1 MSPASWIFLVVLGMV
16 GLGSLLALN
25 QRAFEIAKGLDRRW
39 IFLMMLLAVAIPILG
54 QLTFPETPTGLARAV
69 FEEIEHMV
77 RQSVEGQALELGWV
91 RDNLC
96 EEVDEAGYLR
106 MTLKKTCFYTS
117 IHPCRLGALVAR
129 GVGADL
135 DRFNRYGYYMGA
147 AFQIQDDVLN
157 LVGDMARYGKE
168 IGGDIAEGK
177 RTLMLIHLL
186 RACPDGTR
194 ERLREFLATPRRG
207 RTATDVRWVFEQM
220 QRHGSIEHARTTAR
234 VLAGA
239 ALREYGVVYG
249 SLPASPD
256 RDFLRDVILYMI
268 ERDL

>member
-1 MSPASWIFLVVLGMV
+1 MITADS
-16 GLGSLLALN
+16 
-25 QRAFEIAKGLDRRW
+25 
-39 IFLMMLLAVAIPILG
+39 
-54 QLTFPETPTGLARAV
+54 TTT
-69 FEEIEHMV
+69 
-77 RQSVEGQALELGWV
+77 
-91 RDNLC
+91 
-96 EEVDEAGYLR
+96 
-106 MTLKKTCFYTS
+106 
-117 IHPCRLGALVAR
+117 

-194 ERLREFLATPRRG
+194 ERLREFLATPRTG